1 MRHHGEK
8 YDKYIKYNG
17 KWSKFDCGVG
27 SSTFKFVD
35 LAAFYVHLFLLNFT
49 YTPSQIL
56 KYCRFASTK
65 GKWSSWQTP
74 TLWSW
79 I

>member
-35 LAAFYVHLFLLNFT
+35 LAAFYVHLFLVSSKLHT
-49 YTPSQIL
+49 YPISNSEIL
-56 KYCRFASTK
+56 
-65 GKWSSWQTP
+65 
-74 TLWSW
+74 
-79 I
+79 